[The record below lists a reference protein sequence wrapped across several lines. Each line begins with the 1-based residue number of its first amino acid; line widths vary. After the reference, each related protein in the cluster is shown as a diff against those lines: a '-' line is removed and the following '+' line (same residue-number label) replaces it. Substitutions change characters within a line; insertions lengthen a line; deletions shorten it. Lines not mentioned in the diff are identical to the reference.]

1 MSEELLPY
9 YQRELAFIR
18 TLGAEFAQKHPKIAG
33 RLRLGDEGTQDPH
46 VERMIEAFAYLNART
61 RFKLDDDF
69 PELTHALL
77 DVLYPHLL
85 APIPS
90 MAIARMSLD
99 RSQAELTS
107 GYHQKKGTPIE
118 TDPIDGEPCRFQTC
132 YPVTLWPLDVTSATL
147 DGPPF
152 QAPQTP
158 FSSNADSIIKL
169 QLSCWSP
176 DVRIGQL
183 EFDSLRFF
191 LKAQPQH
198 VFPLYELI
206 FNNTLGVALVDSEQA
221 ADPILLSRDCISPVG
236 FERDDGMLPYSN
248 RSFVGYRLLSEY
260 FVFPEKL
267 LFWDLSLSS
276 LSDEE
281 RAGLGRTLDIVLFLD
296 RGQAEL
302 EQHVS
307 KETFQLGCTPI
318 INLFQ
323 QRAEPIRLTHTESEY
338 RVVPDA
344 RRPLAKEIYSIDR
357 VTATS
362 PQNDVVEYQPFFSF
376 KHVSSAQQQ
385 STFWQASRQQSE
397 SSGTEPDHG
406 TEVMLK
412 LVDLDLSPAVASDW
426 TLDVETTCLNRDL
439 PHRIPF
445 GGGQSRLQ
453 TLGGEPIT
461 AIEYLTPPTPTYRPA
476 LRHGAMWRMV
486 SQLTLNHLSL
496 CDSEH
501 GGDVLRE
508 ILAVYDAANSE
519 ETRSMIDGITSVST
533 RRIVGRSTSGVSGG
547 LCRGLEVNIE
557 FDEDRFVGS
566 GVFLFAAV
574 LERFLGLYCSINSF
588 SKLVA
593 TTNKREGV
601 LKAWPPRAGDKVL
614 L

>member
-1 MSEELLPY
+1 
-9 YQRELAFIR
+9 
-18 TLGAEFAQKHPKIAG
+18 
-33 RLRLGDEGTQDPH
+33 
-46 VERMIEAFAYLNART
+46 
-61 RFKLDDDF
+61 
-69 PELTHALL
+69 
-77 DVLYPHLL
+77 
-85 APIPS
+85 
-90 MAIARMSLD
+90 
-99 RSQAELTS
+99 LTS
-107 GYHQKKGTPIE
+107 GYHQPKGTPIE

-132 YPVTLWPLDVTSATL
+132 YPVTLWPLDVTSAAL

-191 LKAQPQH
+191 LKAQSQH

-362 PQNDVVEYQPFFSF
+362 PQNDVVQYQPFFSF
-376 KHVSSAQQQ
+376 KHVTTAEQQ
-385 STFWQASRQQSE
+385 STFWQASRQAAE
-397 SSGTEPDHG
+397 SSGSEPDHG

-476 LRHGAMWRMV
+476 LRHGAMWRMI

-547 LCRGLEVNIE
+547 LCRGLEVSVE

>member
-33 RLRLGDEGTQDPH
+33 RLRLGAEGTQDPH

-77 DVLYPHLL
+77 DVLYPHML
-85 APIPS
+85 APTPS
-90 MAIARMSLD
+90 MAIARMTLD
-99 RSQAELTS
+99 RAQAELTS
-107 GYHQKKGTPIE
+107 GYHQPVGTPIE

-132 YPVTLWPLDVTSATL
+132 YPVTLWPLDVTSASL

-152 QAPQTP
+152 QAPHTP
-158 FSSNADSIIKL
+158 FTSKTNAIIRL

-176 DVRIGQL
+176 EVQVGQL
-183 EFDSLRFF
+183 ELDSVRFF

-198 VFPLYELI
+198 VYPLYELI
-206 FNNTLGVALVDSEQA
+206 FNNLLGVAVVDPENDTDTA
-221 ADPILLSRDCISPVG
+221 LLGPDCVTPVG
-236 FERDDGMLPYSN
+236 FGRDDGLLPFSS

-267 LFWDLSLSS
+267 LFFDLSLKG
-276 LSDEE
+276 LSPET
-281 RAGLGRTLDIVLFLD
+281 RANLGRTVDITLYLD
-296 RGQAEL
+296 RGQDEL

-307 KETFQLGCTPI
+307 SDTFQLGCTPI

-323 QRAEPIRLTHTESEY
+323 QRAEPIRLTHSDSEY

-344 RRPLAKEIYSIDR
+344 RRPMAMEVYSVDR

-362 PQNDVVEYQPFFSF
+362 PQNEVVEYQPFFSF
-376 KHVSSAQQQ
+376 KHASSGTPQQ
-385 STFWQASRQQSE
+385 TFWQSSRKPANAT
-397 SSGTEPDHG
+397 GPEPDHG

-412 LVDLDLSPAVASDW
+412 LVDLELSPSQASDW
-426 TLDVETTCLNRDL
+426 TLDVETTCMNRDL
-439 PHRIPF
+439 PHRLPF

-453 TLGGEPIT
+453 ALGGEPIES
-461 AIEYLTPPTPTYRPA
+461 IEYLTPPTPTYRPP

-486 SQLTLNHLSL
+486 SQLSLNHLSL
-496 CDSEH
+496 HDYEQ
-501 GGDVLRE
+501 GADVLRE
-508 ILAVYDAANSE
+508 ILTVYDATHSE

-533 RRIVGRSTSGVSGG
+533 RRIVGRSNSGVSGG
-547 LCRGLEVNIE
+547 LCRGLEVTVD
-557 FDEDRFVGS
+557 FDEERFVGS

-601 LKAWPPRAGDKVL
+601 LKAWPPRAGDKEL